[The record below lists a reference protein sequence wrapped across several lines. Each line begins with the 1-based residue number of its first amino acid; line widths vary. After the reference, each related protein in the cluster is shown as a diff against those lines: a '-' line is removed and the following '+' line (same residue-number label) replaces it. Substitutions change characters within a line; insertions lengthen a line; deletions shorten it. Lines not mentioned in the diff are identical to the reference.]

1 MNKHRIYCPEEFLHF
16 LKEYNKLVREGKKP
30 KFREF
35 GKLKSIMVTEPVH
48 HVVVDYDDAWSC
60 FSTYFIKVVY
70 REATNE
76 VFEVLSEE
84 FQEFIDYLY
93 EAEMIMNYGDLVA
106 AEEARGTV
114 STACTSLNDNSNACV
129 KANWCDTST
138 SINSIINTDKIV
150 SSTPWTIINDNIV
163 GVTDGV
169 TEANKRIDEL
179 AKTVDKL
186 AKQAK
191 TEPTKNND
199 EENKSMNKMF
209 NFDFGKITSD
219 AVRMSMYGIAIKSV
233 NGNYVSY
240 DAKTHSIMDVEAMN
254 MPCGDLFYKMP
265 VAIKDI
271 KAGDVIIHNR
281 VPMFVVEVHTSTVKV
296 IDIHEGTEK
305 EVYLTKSPFGF
316 NFATKVVS
324 MIDMTN
330 VKADAANPFGSMLP
344 FLMMKDGKMD
354 DILPYMMMSGNTMN
368 MSNPMMMYLMMKDG
382 KSNDMLPLMLM
393 MNQTQSQPK
402 CECNCHQEG

>member
-48 HVVVDYDDAWSC
+48 HVVVDDDSWDG
-60 FSTYFIKVVY
+60 FYFIKVVY
-70 REATNE
+70 TGQFDGQCEI
-76 VFEVLSEE
+76 FEVLSEE

-106 AEEARGTV
+106 NMEAKGEV
-114 STACTSLNDNSNACV
+114 SLAASTCLNDIGSLSTCTTPD
-129 KANWCDTST
+129 WRYDTDTST
-138 SINSIINTDKIV
+138 NSIINTDKIV
-150 SSTPWTIINDNIV
+150 STTPWTLSISDNVV
-163 GVTDGV
+163 GIHDSV

-179 AKTVDKL
+179 AKTIDRL
-186 AKQAK
+186 AKQA
-191 TEPTKNND
+191 TKNND

-330 VKADAANPFGSMLP
+330 VRADAANPFGSMLP

-393 MNQTQSQPK
+393 MNQTQSK

>member
-1 MNKHRIYCPEEFLHF
+1 MNKHRVYCPEEFLHF
-16 LKEYNKLVREGKKP
+16 LKEYNKLVKEGKKP

-48 HVVVDYDDAWSC
+48 HVVVDYDEDDWFGS
-60 FSTYFIKVVY
+60 YFIKVVY

-93 EAEMIMNYGDLVA
+93 EAEMIMNYGDLVQA
-106 AEEARGTV
+106 VE
-114 STACTSLNDNSNACV
+114 SSDKACSASAH
-129 KANWCDTST
+129 
-138 SINSIINTDKIV
+138 IINDSGTI
-150 SSTPWTIINDNIV
+150 STTPWTLSISDSVV
-163 GVTDGV
+163 GIHDSVS
-169 TEANKRIDEL
+169 EANERIDEL
-179 AKTVDKL
+179 AKTVNKL
-186 AKQAK
+186 AEQAK
-191 TEPTKNND
+191 AKNND

-281 VPMFVVEVHTSTVKV
+281 VPMFVVEVHASTVKV

-324 MIDMTN
+324 MIDMTG
-330 VKADAANPFGSMLP
+330 VKADASNPFGSMLP

-354 DILPYMMMSGNTMN
+354 DILPYMMMSGDTMN
-368 MSNPMMMYLMMKDG
+368 MSNPLMMYLMMKDG